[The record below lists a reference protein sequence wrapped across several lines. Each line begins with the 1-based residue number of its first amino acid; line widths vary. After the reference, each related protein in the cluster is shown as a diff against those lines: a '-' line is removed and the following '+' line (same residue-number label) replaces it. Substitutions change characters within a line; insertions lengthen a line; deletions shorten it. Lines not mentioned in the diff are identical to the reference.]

1 MFCSNCGK
9 EVEENAKFC
18 KNCGTLLQSET
29 PTNGATT
36 NSAPVANETQTKT
49 VKSTSKFNNIFLK
62 VLLGLAG
69 LCVII
74 ECFLIMF
81 SVEIVMHGRMWWFL
95 CNIAFWGWFTGA
107 SVKLYKKDA
116 GYKVFSL
123 IGAISHTL
131 MFIYNSLYV
140 WDIIDV
146 TGDVASKIY
155 SVCLL
160 ATFAIF
166 HASKLLNIEIKNKST
181 KVLRIVNLAIIVLAY
196 VLAFIM
202 ICFSIENTFFTSL
215 FTVLILLSISSSIF
229 TKLSNKIKN

>member
-18 KNCGTLLQSET
+18 KNCGAALQGET
-29 PTNGATT
+29 PA
-36 NSAPVANETQTKT
+36 SSEVANSTPATNEAQTKT
-49 VKSTSKFNNIFLK
+49 AKSTSKFNNIFLK

-69 LCVII
+69 ICVII

-81 SVEIVMHGRMWWFL
+81 SVEIGIHGRMWWFL
-95 CNIAFWGWFTGA
+95 SNIAFWGWFTGA
-107 SVKLYKKDA
+107 SIKLHKKDG

-123 IGAISHTL
+123 IGAVSHTL

-140 WDIIDV
+140 WEIIDV
-146 TGDVASKIY
+146 TGDVASKVY
-155 SVCLL
+155 SLCLL

-166 HASKLLNIEIKNKST
+166 HASKLLNLEIKNKGA
-181 KVLRIVNLAIIVLAY
+181 KVLRIANLAIIILAY
-196 VLAFIM
+196 ILAFIM
-202 ICFSIENTFFTSL
+202 ICFSIENAFLTSL
-215 FTVLILLSISSSIF
+215 FTVLILLSITSSIF